1 MITRES
7 LTHQVVGLIAVG
19 VLGGLLA
26 SCGDNNMLSGFADD
40 GSPEAK
46 LALAQAALDSGDC
59 QTAVTLYGELQ
70 AADTSSV
77 ARRLDLSAAY
87 LCAAG
92 FDVREF
98 IEVAAL
104 FGSDTV
110 TNTQVFEQIADA
122 AVTSMSASW
131 PTEIAAAETL
141 LASDLAANPPTSYN
155 ADADAAFNLAIVE
168 TVKAVLTVSDI
179 LNYVDG
185 VVDCAAAQ
193 GAITGCDITAAN
205 VTDIVNALNDASD
218 LLGGLGASSEVQDSI
233 NTVLTDLNAV
243 DGNASNSVTCADLQT
258 YLSGQGFNMTGV
270 NCV

>member
-1 MITRES
+1 MITRTY
-7 LTHQVVGLIAVG
+7 LTRQVVNWVAVG
-19 VLGGLLA
+19 VFGGLLA
-26 SCGDNNMLSGFADD
+26 SCGDNNLLSGFADD

-46 LALAQAALDSGDC
+46 LALAQAALDAGDC
-59 QTAVTLYGELQ
+59 PTAVTLYGELQ

-92 FDVREF
+92 FDVRGF

-104 FGSDTV
+104 FGSDSV
-110 TNTQVFEQIADA
+110 TSDQVFEQIADS
-122 AVTSMSASW
+122 AVTSMSTSW
-131 PTEIAAAETL
+131 PAEIAAAEAL
-141 LASDLAANPPTSYN
+141 LATDLTSSPPTVYN
-155 ADADAAFNLAIVE
+155 DDDDAGFILAIVE

-185 VVDCAAAQ
+185 VVDCVATQ
-193 GAITGCDITAAN
+193 GAITGCDITTAN

-218 LLGGLGASSEVQDSI
+218 VLGSLGVSSEVQDSI

-243 DGNASNSVTCADLQT
+243 DGDASNSVTCANLQS
-258 YLSGQGFNMTGV
+258 YLTTQGFDMTGV
-270 NCV
+270 SCV